1 MFNLTPGMTQ
11 GSSAAEIVAA
21 CLESGSDAAW
31 VAFVQR
37 FQPLIASSVARV
49 VHRYGVAAPALIDD
63 LIQDTYLRLCKDDC
77 RNLREFRAQHD
88 EAIFGYLKVIAT
100 SVALD
105 HFRARTTHKRR
116 GEIPD
121 DGSGFEASIS
131 PDSIEQAALILELEA
146 HVAANESERD
156 RTIFSLYYRE
166 GFTARDIAS
175 IPGLGLSQKGVEA
188 CIYRITQALRNTV
201 HKLKKG
207 SPSPNTLGIV
217 K

>member
-1 MFNLTPGMTQ
+1 MTQ
-11 GSSAAEIVAA
+11 GPTATEIVAA
-21 CLESGSDAAW
+21 CLESGTDAAW
-31 VAFVQR
+31 IAFVQR

-49 VHRYGVAAPALIDD
+49 VRRYGVPAPALIDD
-63 LIQDTYLRLCKDDC
+63 LTQDTYLRLCKDNC

-105 HFRARTTHKRR
+105 YFRARTTHKRR
-116 GEIPD
+116 GEMPD
-121 DGSGFEASIS
+121 DGSGLEASIS
-131 PDSIEQAALILELEA
+131 PGSIEQSALLLELEA

-156 RTIFSLYYRE
+156 RTIFSLYYRQ

-175 IPGLGLSQKGVEA
+175 ISGLGLSQKGVEA
-188 CIYRITQALRNTV
+188 CIYRITQSLRATV
-201 HKLKKG
+201 NKLKKG
-207 SPSPNTLGIV
+207 SPPANTLGIV